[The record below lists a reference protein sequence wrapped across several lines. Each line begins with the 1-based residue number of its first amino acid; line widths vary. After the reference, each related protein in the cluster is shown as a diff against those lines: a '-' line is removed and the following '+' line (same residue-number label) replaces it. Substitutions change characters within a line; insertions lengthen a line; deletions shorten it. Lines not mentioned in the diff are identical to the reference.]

1 MKEIKDNLQ
10 IIILMTIIN
19 LFVLWNFIS
28 KGQTKHGIGYFIF
41 FYVAIFIIYFFTKRY
56 SSKTEIIINEP
67 KKELIVSSIFSLLGL
82 VFLGLNYLI
91 KSKLLPDTLILKVP
105 VGIGNFLFA
114 MPFGLLIYFLIKKYR
129 IRHFGINFKPLNY
142 LLLGFIIWGATGLFA
157 ITFNENGVRFN
168 DTYKELGGVIGW
180 ILGGVIGAALF
191 EEFSRFILQS
201 RFEKIVKINGVNILF
216 ATTLWAFLHFPMS
229 YYKTENIISTLTY
242 CIQIIPLGYIWGYLT
257 QRTKSI
263 IPSTLAHGFNYFGLQ
278 NG

>member
-10 IIILMTIIN
+10 IIIIMTIIN
-19 LFVLWNFIS
+19 LFVLWNFIA

-41 FYVAIFIIYFFTKRY
+41 FYVAIISIYLFTKRY
-56 SSKTEIIINEP
+56 YAKTEVVINEP
-67 KKELIVSSIFSLLGL
+67 KKELIVSTVFSLLGL
-82 VFLGLNYLI
+82 MFLGLNYLI
-91 KSKLLPDTLILKVP
+91 KAKQLPDTLFLKIP
-105 VGIGNFLFA
+105 VGLGNFLFA
-114 MPFGLLIYFLIKKYR
+114 IPFGLLIYFLIKKYKLK
-129 IRHFGINFKPLNY
+129 HFGLNFKPINY
-142 LLLGFIIWGATGLFA
+142 LLLGFIVWGITGLFA
-157 ITFNENGVRFN
+157 IYFNEKGVRFEQ
-168 DTYKELGGVIGW
+168 TYKELNGAFGW
-180 ILGGVIGAALF
+180 ILEGVIGAALF

-201 RFEKIVKINGVNILF
+201 RFEKAVKQNGINILF
-216 ATTLWAFLHFPMS
+216 ATALWSFMHFPMA